1 MLYGGV
7 PIYRSLMLEL
17 SYVQLGQF
25 PSSIK
30 TTSADV
36 AALAQRIL
44 GQLAPAGH
52 GVTAGF
58 ALPLEFGSLFGIEP
72 RLSALYYQS
81 KQVVEGGTADYRNDL
96 RGMGLD
102 AGLSTTFRVAAPL
115 YVGVG
120 ADCLHMTQACN
131 VLLYTAQIEYRFGH
145 VKQPNR
151 TAKPP
156 FNKKRITRYRRR
168 RC

>member
-72 RLSALYYQS
+72 RPSALYYQS
-81 KQVVEGGTADYRNDL
+81 KQVVEGGTA
-96 RGMGLD
+96 
-102 AGLSTTFRVAAPL
+102 TTVMICAAWGSMQVCPRRF
-115 YVGVG
+115 
-120 ADCLHMTQACN
+120 
-131 VLLYTAQIEYRFGH
+131 VLL
-145 VKQPNR
+145 
-151 TAKPP
+151 
-156 FNKKRITRYRRR
+156 R
-168 RC
+168 RCTSASARIACT